1 MFCIKPPTTPSI
13 KLRALSGLYTIK
25 KSFMKFF
32 LYAVTFLLIGSAKGQ
47 ELFVYTE
54 PASNMA
60 AKSIG
65 IRAKNTLQKSR
76 LSGKNVY
83 GLNPEIMWGASKNI
97 MVHAD
102 AFFSNK
108 ENKFVATGG
117 SFYMKY
123 RFFSIDEVHSHFRM
137 AAFGRY
143 SFSNNAI
150 TDYAIDLY
158 GNSSGYEGGVVAT
171 KLIDKVALSASGSVF
186 HALDNGNQKFLYNG
200 SRRNGINYTLS
211 AGKLMLPKE
220 YTSYKQA
227 NVNLMLEFLGQT
239 NLGDG
244 ASYIDVAPSVQ
255 FIFNSRV
262 RIDLGYRYPIVTTL
276 QRDIEQG
283 ALLRLEYNFFNA
295 F

>member
-1 MFCIKPPTTPSI
+1 M
-13 KLRALSGLYTIK
+13 
-25 KSFMKFF
+25 
-32 LYAVTFLLIGSAKGQ
+32 IGSAKGQ

-65 IRAKNTLQKSR
+65 IRAKSTFQKSE
-76 LSGKNVY
+76 LSGENVY

-108 ENKFVATGG
+108 ENKFTATGG

-123 RFFSIDEVHSHFRM
+123 RFFSVDEVHSHFRM

-143 SFSNNAI
+143 SFSNNSI
-150 TDYAIDLY
+150 TEYATDLF
-158 GNSSGYEGGVVAT
+158 GNNTGYEAGLVGT
-171 KLIDKVALSASGSVF
+171 KLINKLALSASGSVF
-186 HALDNGNQKFLYNG
+186 HALDNGNQKFLYK

-220 YTSYKQA
+220 YTSYKQT

-262 RIDLGYRYPIVTTL
+262 RIDLGYRYPIVTNL
-276 QRDIEQG
+276 QRDIAKG